1 MAKTKKTTEVTATDP
16 SSIPETVAC
25 KLRKLIIKNFCCIGS
40 DAVEIDLD
48 DIVVL
53 VGPNNVGKSTV
64 LRAYQIITESSAPK
78 LGIEDFHR
86 KIIDGSSTPS
96 IELHTSVVENLPGN
110 KWVQPIDGENI
121 VRERWTWM
129 EPGVE
134 AKREGWD
141 TTSSNWSDKVPW
153 GAANVANSRR
163 PKPHRIEAFTD
174 PEEQVA
180 EITKML
186 VKELQN
192 RIKSKSIEKKDAQ
205 GKVIL
210 DADGKPEKT
219 DFGILIDSLAAT
231 QKTVVKE
238 AKDEI
243 ANVETQ
249 LSTFIG
255 SVFPGYHVKFDAKP
269 EDDLVSGLNFFKAGT
284 ALQIGPTGG
293 HLSNAERQ
301 GSGARRTLMWA
312 ALRFIAETTKK
323 NDEGPGH
330 LLLLDEPELCLHPN
344 AIREACAT
352 LYKLPETKKWQ
363 VMVTTHSPVFIDL
376 SRDNTTVVRVERNA
390 QGSIQGTTVFR
401 PSKAKLDAEEKRE
414 LKLLNLY
421 DSQIAEFFFGGRTV
435 LVEGDTEYTAFK
447 YVISKET
454 DPNLFK
460 DVHIIRARGKVTLA
474 LLARILNQF
483 GAKYALLHDADKPKI
498 TTKKGKS
505 VVNPAWTNNQR
516 ILDEV
521 LKAPNGSSVRLV
533 ASLPDFEGA
542 MFGEEVG
549 EEKPYNAYTTLK
561 EDPAAFSKVKEYL
574 VSLIDFT
581 KPLPCNSCAWNDL
594 DKLNEAVTNELK
606 R

>member
-1 MAKTKKTTEVTATDP
+1 MPKTKKATEAAVVDP
-16 SSIPETVAC
+16 NSIPENVSC
-25 KLRKLIIKNFCCIGS
+25 KLRKLIIRNFCCIGKS
-40 DAVEIDLD
+40 PVEIDLD

-64 LRAYQIITESSAPK
+64 LRAYQVITQSSAPK
-78 LGIEDFHR
+78 LTIEDFHQ
-86 KIIDGSSTPS
+86 KIIDGSYAPS
-96 IELHTSVVENLPGN
+96 IELHTAVVENLPGN
-110 KWVQPIDGENI
+110 KWVQDIGGENI
-121 VRERWTWM
+121 VRERWTWKAPD
-129 EPGVE
+129 EE

-141 TTSSNWSDKVPW
+141 CTTGAWSDKVPW

-163 PKPHRIEAFTD
+163 PKPHRIEAFAD

-192 RIKSKSIEKKDAQ
+192 RIKGRSVDKTDAQ
-205 GKVIL
+205 GQVIL
-210 DADGKPEKT
+210 GADGKPEKT
-219 DFGILIDSLAAT
+219 DFGKLIESLAAT
-231 QKTVVKE
+231 QKTVVQE
-238 AKDEI
+238 AKNEI

-249 LSTFIG
+249 LSTFISG
-255 SVFPGYHVKFDAKP
+255 VFPGYEVKFDAKP
-269 EDDLVSGLNFFKAGT
+269 EEDLLSGLSFFKAGT
-284 ALQIGPTGG
+284 ALQIGPSGG

-323 NDEGPGH
+323 NEDGPGH

-376 SRDNTTVVRVERNA
+376 SRDNTTVVRVERDSK
-390 QGSIQGTTVFR
+390 GDVQGTTVFR
-401 PSKAKLDAEEKRE
+401 PSKVKLAPEEKSE
-414 LKLLNLY
+414 LKLLNIY
-421 DSQIAEFFFGGRTV
+421 DAQVAEFFFGGRTV
-435 LVEGDTEYTAFK
+435 LVEGDTEFTAFR
-447 YVISKET
+447 YVISQEA

-460 DVHIIRARGKVTLA
+460 DVNIIRARGKVTLA

-483 GAKYALLHDADKPKI
+483 GARYAVLHDADAPEI
-498 TTKKGKS
+498 TTKKGK
-505 VVNPAWTNNQR
+505 VMVNPAWTNNQK

-521 LKAPNGSSVRLV
+521 QKAPDKSAVRLV
-533 ASLPDFEGA
+533 ASLPNFEGA
-542 MFGEEVG
+542 MFKDEAY

-561 EDPAAFSKVKEYL
+561 EDSTAFAKVKEFL

-581 KPLPCNSCAWNDL
+581 KPVPDTSCNWDHL
-594 DKLNEAVTNELK
+594 DKLKEAVK
-606 R
+606 KVI